1 MDETYLHRLSRPYRV
16 TASAARPPQT
26 EHPGAADAGPGS
38 APRRPDD
45 ALRRRPATTACEVC
59 GRTLLAG
66 EQAREIVLG
75 ERLVA
80 ACPLCVAQAQHALRA
95 HAA

>member
-16 TASAARPPQT
+16 AASAARPPQT
-26 EHPGAADAGPGS
+26 EHTGVAGPGS
-38 APRRPDD
+38 APRQPDV
-45 ALRRRPATTACEVC
+45 APRKRRATTACDVC